1 MNIEFK
7 KIGFFLLITF
17 VIFSCTNKKNPVGFQ
32 EGPDPISITIPYT
45 LFSNFYS
52 FEDSCRNSNSDKL
65 IIGNY
70 ESNDTFNK
78 AISLIKFS
86 SLPDSFYEVSDVSL
100 HFMIKNSHNFE
111 VIDNTTLKIGKVI
124 SENWFETTAL
134 WWKPTDSTDWFNI
147 NEFSTID
154 GEDIILLDIEEI
166 IYYEDNDSLYIKLPD
181 NLIEDWIDA
190 DSLNYG
196 IAIFS
201 DEEDSFLEI
210 HSSESSDDNTPKLY
224 FDYQE
229 TEEDTTISTYNRTP
243 THDVFIYETDI
254 DYQIFDSLLIFSNI
268 QPVKMY
274 MKFDLPDSIFTNEA
288 ESDIQDTILFIHRL
302 TINKADL
309 ILKNNGVNAYPLD
322 GTIYIDPF
330 IMISEDLNL
339 EDPSFPMLL
348 KDNYEDLYI
357 SSSSDSLT
365 SEEFKV
371 DIIKIIQAFTSGEYD
386 NYGVMLKSIYENKDF
401 IHLEFNL
408 EPEIQI
414 TFVPPYLDE

>member
-7 KIGFFLLITF
+7 KIGFCLLITF
-17 VIFSCTNKKNPVGFQ
+17 VIFSCTNKKNPIGFQ

-124 SENWFETTAL
+124 SENWFETTVL
-134 WWKPTDSTDWFNI
+134 WRSPTDSTEWMSPG
-147 NEFSTID
+147 EFSEAD
-154 GEDIILLDIEEI
+154 
-166 IYYEDNDSLYIKLPD
+166 YELCENLEFTVDDDSVCISLPD
-181 NLIEDWIDA
+181 ELLENWIIA
-190 DSLNYG
+190 DSVNYG
-196 IAIFS
+196 LVLFS

-224 FDYQE
+224 FDFRE
-229 TEEDTTISTYNRTP
+229 TEEDTVSTYNRTP
-243 THDVFIYETDI
+243 THDVFIYETDN
-254 DYQIFDSLLIFSNI
+254 DYSKWENQLILSNI
-268 QPVKMY
+268 QPIKMY
-274 MKFDLPDSIFTNEA
+274 MKFDLPDSIFTNEID
-288 ESDIQDTILFIHRL
+288 SDIQDTILFIQRL

-330 IMISEDLNL
+330 IMISENINL
-339 EDPSFPMLL
+339 EDPSFPMLSE
-348 KDNYEDLYI
+348 DDYEDLYI

-371 DIIKIIQAFTSGEYD
+371 DIIKIVQSFTSGEYE
-386 NYGVMLKSIYENKDF
+386 NHGVMLKSIYENKDF

>member
-1 MNIEFK
+1 MR
-7 KIGFFLLITF
+7 T
-17 VIFSCTNKKNPVGFQ
+17 
-32 EGPDPISITIPYT
+32 
-45 LFSNFYS
+45 
-52 FEDSCRNSNSDKL
+52 NSDKL
-65 IIGNY
+65 LIGNY
-70 ESNDTFNK
+70 ESNDIFNK
-78 AISLIKFS
+78 AISLIKFT

-100 HFMIKNSHNFE
+100 RFTIKNSHNFDI
-111 VIDNTTLKIGKVI
+111 IDNTTLKIGKVI
-124 SENWFETTAL
+124 SENWFETTVL
-134 WWKPTDSTDWFNI
+134 WRSPTDSTEWMSPG
-147 NEFSTID
+147 EFSEAD
-154 GEDIILLDIEEI
+154 
-166 IYYEDNDSLYIKLPD
+166 YELCENSEFTVDDDSVCISLPD
-181 NLIEDWIDA
+181 ELLENWIIA
-190 DSLNYG
+190 DSVNYG
-196 IAIFS
+196 LVLFS

-224 FDYQE
+224 FDFRE
-229 TEEDTTISTYNRTP
+229 TEEDTVSTYNRTP
-243 THDVFIYETDI
+243 THDVFIYETDN
-254 DYQIFDSLLIFSNI
+254 DYSKWENQLILSNI
-268 QPVKMY
+268 QPIKMY
-274 MKFDLPDSIFTNEA
+274 MKFDLPDSIFTNEID
-288 ESDIQDTILFIHRL
+288 SDIQDTILFIQRL